1 MTAQLDTVIATLRS
15 WQTPSVDTAGGVS
28 VSAPAISANGT
39 AAPNGTGFYAHD
51 ADPDTS
57 LAFQH
62 SGRQGEQRTADYGSA
77 GKSRHQQY
85 FTPQWVAEC
94 FPEIVTLVTQPHGRP
109 ASVLDPTGGVGR
121 LLAVFK
127 GHPVLGIE
135 LDESMATVAKRVL
148 GKEQVRSGDILAYA
162 PYLEGFDV
170 AALNP
175 PYDLRWQPLPG
186 QSFEMTAGSGL
197 IESQKATLEIA
208 TKALQGNGI
217 LIGLFSRRFFEVNA
231 DAREYLFR
239 KYTVLALID
248 LPDAYKPEYGI
259 EAASVLVV
267 ALRSAYPSR
276 SQEPITGIAT
286 DRMTLLHLVGQAAA
300 KLPPW
305 QRVYPYGM
313 MPTVPHLEMAVE
325 VDTTPTL
332 QVSARG
338 VRAAGPWAALW
349 AGVLDCTV
357 PGYSP
362 AEGSQSGLFEGV
374 ASLPN
379 LLLGGI
385 DPNLERL
392 RGLGFD
398 VACDDQA
405 RVRLEGARKRF
416 ERERLPLRLDPVEL
430 LAYYDEGWY
439 TAEQTIEIG
448 KHTITAGQ
456 RYHLTLRW
464 QRATEHVKSEVKEDR
479 KDVLHTY
486 VDLGYSVF
494 ELRPADGSATIV
506 LKETSV
512 EEMQALI
519 TALGAP
525 TVKTAAELPD
535 IPKWRAELTKLQDK
549 LADRNGGLRLYAG
562 QREDVLLLATRG
574 RAGLY
579 YEQGGGKTPVSA
591 HWASL
596 RGYQR
601 VLVVCPSFLAPNW
614 MEELGRWGFP
624 AVRLDH
630 RAISQI
636 RDEKRQ
642 GVAPAETTF
651 YVCTYEQLK
660 LSDPAYEPW
669 SHAHFDKKGEL
680 IGVTEHITAGRCPDC
695 DAKYASVVTQC
706 PKCQAARPD
715 WNGARCEACGFQGR
729 YFQADK
735 SHTQWPFYKRVQGL
749 FGAVILDESQVAK
762 SKTTQVAQAV
772 RALNA
777 KGRLVLSGT
786 PMKGYVTDL
795 FWTTGWLLGFGSPLW
810 PFPYQRGSARFLHQF
825 GTFQFVTREFED
837 TLSTGKRRLV
847 PAVSNLTRLWRLLS
861 PTSIRRLKA
870 DFLPDLPAKQR
881 HIHHVPM
888 DKLHAAVYYEVAGAA
903 KDILDRELRR
913 DDPNMG
919 AISKALWWMRYAASV
934 PSKEGLPYFENALGE
949 LGTAV
954 SMTMGTDYP
963 KVRKVVDLVQQAR
976 AKGEKTIV
984 FTSLRAFH
992 GVLCK
997 ALKEAGCRVLSV
1009 TAETSTQKR
1018 VEKAWELRNG
1028 YDVLV
1033 ASTNCLNRG
1042 VTITEANH
1050 VIITNLEWSPEVTE
1064 QAEDRVHRP
1073 GQTKEVHVHYVLT
1086 ANTVDGKMLDLV
1098 GQKSA
1103 ALHSVLDRVAQD
1115 TDVAAL
1121 LEHVAEENAMLQVAR
1136 AILADPEPVPA
1147 LVDEAAAVPV
1157 VEIVPAANAD
1167 LAVVP
1172 EPVAA
1177 PVEAAP
1183 APAAEPA
1190 TPRQLPL
1197 FGQLLAHV
1205 SKPKRRPQPVD
1216 HRGAT
1221 QLSLFGHFAEG
1232 AVSAAA

>member
-1 MTAQLDTVIATLRS
+1 MTAQLDTVIATLQS

-28 VSAPAISANGT
+28 VSAPAIGA
-39 AAPNGTGFYAHD
+39 NGTGFGTNG
-51 ADPDTS
+51 ADPDAC

-77 GKSRHQQY
+77 GKSKHQQY
-85 FTPQWVAEC
+85 FTPQWAAEC
-94 FPEIVTLVTQPHGRP
+94 FPEIVTLVTQPHNRP

-135 LDESMATVAKRVL
+135 LDESMATIAKRIL
-148 GKEQVRSGDILAYA
+148 GKEQVRTGDILAYA

-259 EAASVLVV
+259 EAASVMVV
-267 ALRSAYPSR
+267 ALRSPYPSR

-286 DRMTLLHLVGQAAA
+286 DRMTLLYLVGQAAA

-338 VRAAGPWAALW
+338 VRPAGPWAALW
-349 AGVLDCTV
+349 AGVLDCTT

-362 AEGSQSGLFEGV
+362 AEGSQTGLYEGV

-392 RGLGFD
+392 RSLGFD
-398 VACDDQA
+398 VACDEAA

-439 TAEQTIEIG
+439 TAEKTVEVG

-464 QRATEHVKSEVKEDR
+464 QRATEHVRSEVKEDR

-486 VDLGYSVF
+486 VDLGYSIF
-494 ELRPADGSATIV
+494 ELRPEDGGTTIV

-512 EEMQALI
+512 DEMQALI

-535 IPKWRAELTKLQDK
+535 IPKWRAELGRLQDT
-549 LADRNGGLRLYAG
+549 LAERNGGLRLYAG

-614 MEELGRWGFP
+614 MEELSRWGFP

-636 RDEKRQ
+636 RQEKRA
-642 GVAPAETTF
+642 GVVPAETTF

-680 IGVTEHITAGRCPDC
+680 IGVTEHITTGRCPDC

-735 SHTQWPFYKRVQGL
+735 SHYQWPFYKRVKGL

-772 RALNA
+772 RSLNA

-888 DKLHAAVYYEVAGAA
+888 DKLHASVYYEVAGAA

-954 SMTMGTDYP
+954 SVTMGTDYP
-963 KVRKVVDLVQQAR
+963 KVRKVVDLCQQAR
-976 AKGEKTIV
+976 SNGEKTIV

-1073 GQTKEVHVHYVLT
+1073 GQTKEVQIHYVLT
-1086 ANTVDGKMLDLV
+1086 ANTVDGKMMDLV

-1103 ALHSVLDRVAQD
+1103 ALHSVLDRIAQD

-1121 LEHVAEENAMLQVAR
+1121 LEQVAEESAMLQVAR
-1136 AILADPEPVPA
+1136 AILADPEPA
-1147 LVDEAAAVPV
+1147 AEAVEVTAPV
-1157 VEIVPAANAD
+1157 
-1167 LAVVP
+1167 
-1172 EPVAA
+1172 PVAA
-1177 PVEAAP
+1177 PEVAMAAVETKAAP
-1183 APAAEPA
+1183 TAEPA
-1190 TPRQLPL
+1190 TLRQLPL
-1197 FGQLLAHV
+1197 FGQLMAHIP
-1205 SKPKRRPQPVD
+1205 KPKRRPQPVD

-1221 QLSLFGHFAEG
+1221 QLSLFGHFTEA
-1232 AVSAAA
+1232 AIPASA

>member
-1 MTAQLDTVIATLRS
+1 MTAQLDTVIATLQS
-15 WQTPSVDTAGGVS
+15 WQTPSVDTAGGVF
-28 VSAPAISANGT
+28 VSTPYAPVNGTNGVGTTVPAISTNGT
-39 AAPNGTGFYAHD
+39 AAPNGTDFSANGA
-51 ADPDTS
+51 S

-77 GKSRHQQY
+77 GKSKHQQY

-94 FPEIVTLVTQPHGRP
+94 FPEIVKLVTQPHGRP

-121 LLAVFK
+121 LLALFK

-135 LDESMATVAKRVL
+135 LDESMATIAKRVL
-148 GKEQVRSGDILAYA
+148 GKEQVRTGDILAYA
-162 PYLEGFDV
+162 PYLESFDV

-197 IESQKATLEIA
+197 LESQKATLEIA

-239 KYTVLALID
+239 KYNVLALID

-267 ALRSAYPSR
+267 ALRSGYPIR
-276 SQEPITGIAT
+276 NQEPVTGEAR
-286 DRMTLLHLVGQAAA
+286 DRMTLLYLVGQAAA
-300 KLPPW
+300 KLPPR

-313 MPTVPHLEMAVE
+313 MPTVPHLEMAVQ
-325 VDTTPTL
+325 VDTTPAL
-332 QVSARG
+332 QVTARG
-338 VRAAGPWAALW
+338 IRSSTPWAALW

-362 AEGSQSGLFEGV
+362 AEGSQTGLYEGI
-374 ASLPN
+374 ANLPN

-385 DPNLERL
+385 DPNLAALKR
-392 RGLGFD
+392 LGFQ
-398 VACDDQA
+398 VNCTPEA
-405 RVRLEGARKRF
+405 RLRLEGARKRF

-439 TAEQTIEIG
+439 TAEKTVVVSKRTIQEG
-448 KHTITAGQ
+448 K

-464 QRATEHVKSEVKEDR
+464 QRATEHVKSEVKQDR

-486 VDLGYSVF
+486 VDLGYSIF
-494 ELRPADGSATIV
+494 ELRPEDEDPIV

-512 EEMQALI
+512 QEMEALI
-519 TALGAP
+519 QALGAP
-525 TVKTAAELPD
+525 KVKTAAELPD

-549 LADRNGGLRLYAG
+549 LAERNGGLRLYSA
-562 QREDVLLLATRG
+562 QRDDVTLLATRA

-591 HWASL
+591 HWAAL

-614 MEELGRWGFP
+614 LEELNKWGFK
-624 AVRLDH
+624 AVRLSH
-630 RAISQI
+630 SVISQI
-636 RDEKRQ
+636 RDEKAK
-642 GVAPAETTF
+642 GVKPDETTF
-651 YVCTYEQLK
+651 YICTYEQLK
-660 LSDPAYEPW
+660 LVDPAYEPW
-669 SHAHFDKKGEL
+669 NHEHFDKKGEL
-680 IGVTEHITAGRCPDC
+680 VGITEHITAGRCPDC
-695 DAKYASVVTQC
+695 NASYENVVTQC
-706 PKCQAARPD
+706 PKCEAKKPT
-715 WNGARCEACGFQGR
+715 WNGARCSECGFQGR

-735 SHTQWPFYKRVQGL
+735 SHYQWPFYKRVKGL

-762 SKTTQVAQAV
+762 SKTSQVGQAV
-772 RALNA
+772 RALEA

-837 TLSTGKRRLV
+837 TLTTGKRKLI

-861 PTSIRRLKA
+861 PTSIRRLKT
-870 DFLPDLPAKQR
+870 DFLPDLPAKHR

-888 DKLHAAVYYEVAGAA
+888 DRLHAAVYFEVADTA
-903 KDILDRELRR
+903 KSVLDRELRK

-934 PSKEGLPYFENALGE
+934 PSKEGLPYFDNALGE
-949 LGTAV
+949 LGTQTA
-954 SMTMGTDYP
+954 MLIGCDYP
-963 KVRKVVDLVQQAR
+963 KVQKVVDLCLAAK

-992 GVLCK
+992 SVLCK
-997 ALKEAGCRVLSV
+997 ALKEAGFRILTV
-1009 TAETSTQKR
+1009 TSNTPSQQR

-1073 GQTKEVHVHYVLT
+1073 GQTKEVHIHYVLT
-1086 ANTVDGKMLDLV
+1086 ANTVDGKMLELV

-1115 TDVAAL
+1115 TDVAQL
-1121 LEHVAEENAMLQVAR
+1121 LEQIAMENAMMQVAK
-1136 AILADPEPVPA
+1136 AILADPVEEPEQALIEQPEQALIEQPA
-1147 LVDEAAAVPV
+1147 QAL
-1157 VEIVPAANAD
+1157 I
-1167 LAVVP
+1167 
-1172 EPVAA
+1172 EP
-1177 PVEAAP
+1177 PK
-1183 APAAEPA
+1183 
-1190 TPRQLPL
+1190 QLPL
-1197 FGQLLAHV
+1197 FGQMLPIVVA
-1205 SKPKRRPQPVD
+1205 KARKRKAEICPM
-1216 HRGAT
+1216 
-1221 QLSLFGHFAEG
+1221 QLSLFA
-1232 AVSAAA
+1232 S

>member
-1 MTAQLDTVIATLRS
+1 MTANLDTVIATLQS
-15 WQTPSVDTAGGVS
+15 WQTPSVDTAGGVF
-28 VSAPAISANGT
+28 VSAHDPPVAS
-39 AAPNGTGFYAHD
+39 PNGA
-51 ADPDTS
+51 A

-62 SGRQGEQRTADYGSA
+62 SGRQGEQRTADFGSA
-77 GKSRHQQY
+77 GKSKHQQY

-94 FPEIVTLVTQPHGRP
+94 FPEIVKLVTQPHGRP

-127 GHPVLGIE
+127 SHPVLAVE

-148 GKEQVRSGDILAYA
+148 GKEQVRTGDILAYA
-162 PYLEGFDV
+162 PYLQGFDV

-217 LIGLFSRRFFEVNA
+217 LIGLFSRRFFEVNS

-239 KYTVLALID
+239 KYMVLALID

-259 EAASVLVV
+259 EASSVLVV

-276 SQEPITGIAT
+276 SQEPITGSAS
-286 DRMTLLHLVGQAAA
+286 DRTNLLYLVGQAAA

-338 VRAAGPWAALW
+338 VRPAGPWAALW

-362 AEGSQSGLFEGV
+362 AEGTQTGVYEGI

-392 RGLGFD
+392 KTLGFD
-398 VACDDQA
+398 VACDEQA
-405 RVRLEGARKRF
+405 RIRLEGARKRF

-439 TAEQTIEIG
+439 TAEKTVVVG
-448 KHTITAGQ
+448 KHVIEAGK

-464 QRATEHVKSEVKEDR
+464 QRATEHVKTEVKEDR

-486 VDLGYSVF
+486 VDLGYSIF
-494 ELRPADGSATIV
+494 ELRPEDGGDAIA

-512 EEMQALI
+512 DEMEALIQALG
-519 TALGAP
+519 TP

-535 IPKWRAELTKLQDK
+535 IPKWRVELARLQDT
-549 LADRNGGLRLYAG
+549 LAERNGGLRLYPT

-579 YEQGGGKTPVSA
+579 YEMGGGKTPVSA
-591 HWASL
+591 HWAAL

-614 MEELGRWGFP
+614 MEELTRWGFR
-624 AVRLDH
+624 AVRLSH
-630 RAISQI
+630 SVISQV
-636 RDEKRQ
+636 RGEKQ
-642 GVAPAETTF
+642 EGVTPDETTF
-651 YVCTYEQLK
+651 YICTYEQLK
-660 LSDPAYEPW
+660 LCDPAFEPW
-669 SHAHFDKKGEL
+669 SHAHYDKKGEL
-680 IGVTEHITAGRCPDC
+680 VKLTEHITAGRCPDC
-695 DAKYASVVTQC
+695 NASYESVVTQC
-706 PKCQAARPD
+706 PRCDAKKPD
-715 WNGARCEACGFQGR
+715 WNGARCTACGFQGR
-729 YFQADK
+729 YFQKDK
-735 SHTQWPFYKRVQGL
+735 SHTQWPFYKRVRGL
-749 FGAVILDESQVAK
+749 FGAVILDESQTAK
-762 SKTTQVAQAV
+762 SKTSQVGQAV
-772 RALNA
+772 RALEA

-837 TLSTGKRRLV
+837 TLTTGKRKLI

-861 PTSIRRLKA
+861 PTSIRRLKT
-870 DFLPDLPAKQR
+870 DFLPDLPAK
-881 HIHHVPM
+881 HHHVHTVPM
-888 DKLHAAVYYEVAGAA
+888 DKLHAAVYYEVASAA

-934 PSKEGLPYFENALGE
+934 PNKEGLPYFEDALGE
-949 LGTAV
+949 IGTATAHLV
-954 SMTMGTDYP
+954 GNSYP
-963 KVRKVVDLVQQAR
+963 KVQKVVDLCLA
-976 AKGEKTIV
+976 AKGQGEKTIV

-992 GVLCK
+992 SVLCK
-997 ALKEAGCRVLSV
+997 ALKEAGFRILTV
-1009 TAETSTQKR
+1009 TANTPTQQR
-1018 VEKAWELRNG
+1018 VERAWELRNG

-1050 VIITNLEWSPEVTE
+1050 VVITNLEWSPEVTE

-1073 GQTKEVHVHYVLT
+1073 GQTKEVHIHYVLT
-1086 ANTVDGKMLDLV
+1086 ANTVDGKMFDLV

-1121 LEHVAEENAMLQVAR
+1121 LEQIAADNAMLQVAR
-1136 AILADPEPVPA
+1136 AVLADPEP
-1147 LVDEAAAVPV
+1147 AVQV
-1157 VEIVPAANAD
+1157 A
-1167 LAVVP
+1167 P
-1172 EPVAA
+1172 EPVIL
-1177 PVEAAP
+1177 PVPDEQ
-1183 APAAEPA
+1183 PAAIPHTNGA
-1190 TPRQLPL
+1190 AHTNGAGLKQLPL
-1197 FGQLLAHV
+1197 FGQVLPAV
-1205 SKPKRRPQPVD
+1205 VKSARRPKPQPIA
-1216 HRGAT
+1216 GAV
-1221 QLSLFGHFAEG
+1221 QLSLFA
-1232 AVSAAA
+1232 S